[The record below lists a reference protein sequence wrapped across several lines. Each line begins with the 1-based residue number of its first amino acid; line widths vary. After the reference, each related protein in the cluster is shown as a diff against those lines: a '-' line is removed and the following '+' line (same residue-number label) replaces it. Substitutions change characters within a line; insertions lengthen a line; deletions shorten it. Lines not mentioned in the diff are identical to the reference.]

1 MSPPIPNPPAGIPPL
16 VRIPI
21 GEIQL
26 DAELDI
32 PPGASGLVIFAHGTG
47 SGRLSPRNIA
57 VAQRLRTHGLAT
69 LLVDLLTAEEDMN
82 HEKRFDIQ
90 LLTDRLGAL
99 TDWTQAHPDTKKLPV
114 GYFGASTGAAAA
126 LKAAAGRQKTVR
138 AVVSRGGRV
147 DLAKEVLASLKT
159 PTLFAVGQNDFGV
172 LEVNEEAFLEM
183 PGTKELAII
192 PHATHLF
199 EEPGTL
205 DRVAQL
211 AAEWFNEYLGA

>member
-1 MSPPIPNPPAGIPPL
+1 MSPPIPNSPAGSPPL
-16 VRIPI
+16 VRIPV
-21 GEIQL
+21 GEVQL
-26 DAELDI
+26 DAELDV
-32 PPGASGLVIFAHGTG
+32 PPGAHGLVIFAHGTG
-47 SGRLSPRNIA
+47 SGRLSPRNSA
-57 VAQRLRTHGLAT
+57 VAQRLRTHALAT
-69 LLVDLLTAEEDMN
+69 LLVDLLTAEEDIDR
-82 HEKRFDIQ
+82 EKRFDIQ
-90 LLTDRLGAL
+90 LLTERLGAI
-99 TDWTQAHPDTKKLPV
+99 TDWAQVHPDIKKLPI

-126 LKAAAGRQKTVR
+126 LNAAANRQKTVR

-147 DLAKEVLASLKT
+147 DLARESLASLKT

-172 LEVNEEAFLEM
+172 LEVNEEAFLEV

-211 AAEWFNEYLGA
+211 AAEWFNEYLGV

>member
-1 MSPPIPNPPAGIPPL
+1 MSPPIPNSPAGSPPL
-16 VRIPI
+16 VRIPV
-21 GEIQL
+21 GEVQL
-26 DAELDI
+26 DAELDV
-32 PPGASGLVIFAHGTG
+32 PPGAHGLVIFAHGTG
-47 SGRLSPRNIA
+47 SGRLSPRNSA
-57 VAQRLRTHGLAT
+57 VAQRLRTHALAT
-69 LLVDLLTAEEDMN
+69 LLVDLLTAEEDIDR
-82 HEKRFDIQ
+82 EKRFDIQ
-90 LLTDRLGAL
+90 LLI
-99 TDWTQAHPDTKKLPV
+99 

-126 LKAAAGRQKTVR
+126 LNAAANRQKTVR

-147 DLAKEVLASLKT
+147 DLAKESLASLKT

-172 LEVNEEAFLEM
+172 LEVNEEAFLEV

-211 AAEWFNEYLGA
+211 AAEWFNEYLGV